1 MQMYIATFA
10 RAYISAS
17 ERAAKRPKKL
27 KATKDTPVI
36 FGRPSKLALD
46 VTDLVHLELY
56 KQNKEVWAR
65 FYVTWFRQLVLL
77 EGSRLQ
83 PISSLN
89 FISRAGFNELS
100 SKYNGLRYGNT
111 DVNMHGLY
119 IIVEHKKGETPSYT
133 YWKNSWRDVFH
144 YG

>member
-1 MQMYIATFA
+1 M
-10 RAYISAS
+10 
-17 ERAAKRPKKL
+17 
-27 KATKDTPVI
+27 
-36 FGRPSKLALD
+36 
-46 VTDLVHLELY
+46 ELY

-65 FYVTWFRQLVLL
+65 FYVTWFRQSLL
-77 EGSRLQ
+77 IEGSRLQ

-133 YWKNSWRDVFH
+133 YWKKEYKTGYTKRNQIIMAQ
-144 YG
+144 